1 VAIDYDREAQPLCYR
16 DEAGRETRLRY
27 NGTGMVTECR
37 TADGERVAYQYDT
50 EDQLTAVVN
59 PLGQAW
65 RLQRDALGRVT
76 EERDYWGQATG

>member
-1 VAIDYDREAQPLCYR
+1 
-16 DEAGRETRLRY
+16 
-27 NGTGMVTECR
+27 MVTECR

-76 EERDYWGQATG
+76 EERDYWGQATGYRWDAGGSLLQRTDALGAR